1 MREQAK
7 AARIEAAKP
16 RETFADV
23 AELWI
28 ERKLVDEKRAPRY
41 TYNCRRN
48 LANHVLPSIGDRE
61 VASIS
66 RQDVTLLLDRV
77 YKGGTA
83 CATSGHHRGG
93 GGPYAANRTLAMVK
107 SILNFAEERGSI
119 DRNPV
124 TMKRMAKE
132 NIRERVLDDAELAI
146 VLQAIE
152 TLGSPYCEYYKFL
165 AYVPCRRDEARKL
178 EWSELTDHP
187 DGTVV
192 WHQSTN
198 KSKRPHS
205 LILPPTVTAMLRAM
219 PRIKLGRYVFS
230 VSSGKPFAGLSALK
244 QRLDAKVTELNGAP
258 IPHWQNHDLRRSGA
272 TNLARLM
279 VSMPWR
285 FSCCALVASVRASAR
300 VMPG

>member
-1 MREQAK
+1 MPTVAKMTDLSVRALKAPPGARTEFFDPAFPGLALRVSGASGRSQGRKAWVYYVRVQGKQRKLTLGTYPGMTLADARTEATKAQQEKRQGIDPYAVREQAK

-152 TLGSPYCEYYKFL
+152 TLGSPYCEYL
-165 AYVPCRRDEARKL
+165 QILGLCAVP
-178 EWSELTDHP
+178 
-187 DGTVV
+187 
-192 WHQSTN
+192 
-198 KSKRPHS
+198 
-205 LILPPTVTAMLRAM
+205 
-219 PRIKLGRYVFS
+219 
-230 VSSGKPFAGLSALK
+230 
-244 QRLDAKVTELNGAP
+244 
-258 IPHWQNHDLRRSGA
+258 
-272 TNLARLM
+272 
-279 VSMPWR
+279 
-285 FSCCALVASVRASAR
+285 
-300 VMPG
+300 PG